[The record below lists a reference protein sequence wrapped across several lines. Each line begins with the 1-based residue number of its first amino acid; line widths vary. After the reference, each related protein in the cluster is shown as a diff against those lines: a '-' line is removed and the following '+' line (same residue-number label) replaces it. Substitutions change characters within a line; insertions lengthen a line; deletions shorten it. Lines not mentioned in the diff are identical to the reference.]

1 MKLLILATLVCIA
14 AANVD
19 VEIKSHWNGG
29 FNGKFC
35 IDIAK
40 ELHTWKAHVIFDK
53 PVESIE
59 VWVAELS
66 ETLQDGKEFVFTN
79 KVWNA
84 DEHVGDQLCIE
95 FVGHTTGD
103 INPTG
108 SAFIEGMDS
117 HGNKVTGAATQGATM
132 PPDYTGT
139 TTAPPTAAPTHKV
152 TYPANLNGSIPGTLK
167 IYNDWGNRFEAE
179 FSFPL
184 TENVEG
190 WMVAITFDSPVVK
203 MDMWNADKYSTSDG
217 GRKWVIVSKPDRE
230 FFKAG
235 DAAKVRFFA
244 NYGSGT
250 GGKAPSAIGLF
261 TNLGIDKRAVPSLP
275 NHDCTKYNY
284 DDVLYKSI
292 LFYETQRS
300 GKLPASNRIPWRGD
314 SGLKDGSDAGI
325 DLTGGWYDAGDHVK
339 FGFPMAY
346 STAILAWSLLEFKDA
361 YQKSGQLEHMY
372 DSIKW
377 PLDYFLKAHTGKT
390 ELYVQVGDASTD
402 HSYWGRPEDLPM
414 ARPSYKI
421 TASNPGTDVAG
432 ATSVAFI
439 AGYYAFKEK
448 DPAYAAKL
456 LTHGKEL
463 YDFAMTH
470 KGRYTDSV
478 SAAAGYYKST
488 NMTDEMCWSSL
499 WMYKVTNES
508 KYLAEAEKWFQP
520 EPAWGMSWDD
530 VQAANQV
537 LLYKFTKKDIYK
549 QAVEG
554 TFKYWMPGGT
564 IKYTPKGLAWR
575 LQWGSLRY
583 ASNMALVALL
593 AAEEGLNAVE
603 YRKWAMSQIH
613 YALGDTGF
621 SFLIGYGKNFPH
633 SPHHRAASC
642 PNPPAPCGPF
652 IMSTK
657 EPNVHTLYGALVGGP
672 DSDGSYQD
680 SRQNYINNEVATD
693 YNAGFQAAVAGL
705 KSLVI
710 RKLHPEQSG
719 GTTCSK

>member
-1 MKLLILATLVCIA
+1 MKLLILATLACIA

-19 VEIKSHWNGG
+19 VEIKSHWSGG

-53 PVESIE
+53 PVDSIE

-79 KVWNA
+79 KAWNA

-117 HGNKVTGAATQGATM
+117 HGNTVTGATTPGATM

-139 TTAPPTAAPTHKV
+139 T
-152 TYPANLNGSIPGTLK
+152 NLNGSIPGTLK

-184 TENVEG
+184 TEDVEG

-217 GRKWVIVSKPDRE
+217 GRKWVVVSKPDRE

-235 DAAKVRFFA
+235 DAAKMRFFA

-261 TNLGIDKRAVPSLP
+261 TNLGNDNRVVPSLP

-284 DDVLYKSI
+284 DDILYKSI

-361 YQKSGQLEHMY
+361 YQKSGQLENMY

-390 ELYVQVGDASTD
+390 ELYVQVGDANTD

-421 TASNPGTDVAG
+421 TASSPGTDVAG

-470 KGRYTDSV
+470 QGRYTDSV

-499 WMYKVTNES
+499 WMYKVTNET
-508 KYLAEAEKWFQP
+508 KYLDEAEKWFQP

-583 ASNMALVALL
+583 ASNMALVALM

-710 RKLHPEQSG
+710 RKLHPEQTG
-719 GTTCSK
+719 GTTCSN